1 MYFQDKI
8 FIVIIQNEK
17 KRKKKLKR
25 FGSRMKSIQMSTD
38 THTKKYRI
46 VDYRINIEES
56 SMKFKHVKNEF
67 TIVKLYSME
76 PTQKSSDVY
85 RDQ

>member
-1 MYFQDKI
+1 MIYFQDKI
-8 FIVIIQNEK
+8 FIVIIQNE
-17 KRKKKLKR
+17 KKKLKR

-38 THTKKYRI
+38 THKKKYEF
-46 VDYRINIEES
+46 VDYRINMEES
-56 SMKFKHVKNEF
+56 SMKFKHVKNKF
-67 TIVKLYSME
+67 TIVKRYCME